1 MAPLYGWGS
10 TAWKLEPLQGDG
22 LLFTTKFPEF
32 LILILSTL
40 EWWMTESTL
49 EPPSPVILNK
59 RPLDWESNA
68 LTTTSLLYEK
78 RNSGTGVFLWTF
90 SRTPFVAASETM
102 PSLIKI
108 IGQCPAKNWNMS
120 DERCFTTDT
129 VVRRPTS

>member
-49 EPPSPVILNK
+49 EPPSDFEQETPRLGIQCLNHYVI
-59 RPLDWESNA
+59 A
-68 LTTTSLLYEK
+68 LWKTK
-78 RNSGTGVFLWTF
+78 LWH
-90 SRTPFVAASETM
+90 
-102 PSLIKI
+102 
-108 IGQCPAKNWNMS
+108 
-120 DERCFTTDT
+120 RCFL
-129 VVRRPTS
+129 VNI